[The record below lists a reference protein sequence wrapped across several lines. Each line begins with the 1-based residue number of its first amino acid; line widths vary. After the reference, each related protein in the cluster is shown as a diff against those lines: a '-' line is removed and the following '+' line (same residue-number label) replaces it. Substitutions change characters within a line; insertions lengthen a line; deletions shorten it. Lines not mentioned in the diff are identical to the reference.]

1 MSAAISP
8 INVQRSTVRTVS
20 LDDITID
27 PKVQR
32 QEGVDQ
38 RRVDK
43 MAANFQPDALGLFI
57 LSQRPN
63 GTLVCLDGMHRRAAA
78 LAAGWNQ
85 YVDARVFTGLT
96 IADEAAL
103 FLLYNDKK
111 DPSAISRFNARV
123 LAGDE
128 VAVEVNSIILKH
140 GWRVSPEKTKPGALA
155 AIDATERVYRS
166 GSRTLAEGLHPLVLD
181 RTLGLI
187 TGAWGH
193 DPVGTHSSIIEG
205 VGQLYGRFGDAI
217 DTSKLVRE
225 LQDTSPRPL
234 IGRAKSLRDIQK
246 GTVPAAMAKLLVGL
260 HNSKK
265 RTNLLPEWVWVR

>member
-1 MSAAISP
+1 MSAVTHLP
-8 INVQRSTVRTVS
+8 QRSTVRTVS

-57 LSQRPN
+57 LSRRPN
-63 GTLVCLDGMHRRAAA
+63 GVLVCLDGMHRRAAA
-78 LAAGWNQ
+78 IAAGWNQ

-96 IADEAAL
+96 IAEEAAL

-111 DPSAISRFNARV
+111 DPSAISRFKARV

-128 VAVEVNSIILKH
+128 VAVDMDRIITAH
-140 GWRVSPEKTKPGALA
+140 GWKVSNSKSDKGTLA
-155 AIDATERVYRS
+155 AVEKAEQIYRN
-166 GSRTLAEGLHPLVLD
+166 GAGTLPAGTHPHLLDNVL
-181 RTLGLI
+181 TVI
-187 TGAWGH
+187 TAAWGH
-193 DPVGTHSSIIEG
+193 DPKGTTQTPLG
-205 VGQLYGRFGDAI
+205 GTAQLLGRFGKSIDFKKLIDAMQGNPPERI
-217 DTSKLVRE
+217 SGKARM
-225 LQDTSPRPL
+225 LQDIQGGTTQAAF
-234 IGRAKSLRDIQK
+234 AK
-246 GTVPAAMAKLLVGL
+246 VLVGL
-260 HNSKK
+260 YNSKK